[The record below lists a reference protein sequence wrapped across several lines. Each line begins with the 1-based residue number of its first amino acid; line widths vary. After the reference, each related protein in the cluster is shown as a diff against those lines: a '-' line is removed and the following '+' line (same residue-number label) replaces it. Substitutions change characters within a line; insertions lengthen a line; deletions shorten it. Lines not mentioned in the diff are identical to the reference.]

1 MMIMWKIGEEGSQ
14 IWVEVYG
21 RRVSEKLSKARMSV
35 REGANV
41 NDVFNVFKDVVMEVA
56 TEIIGLKDVGT
67 AKSK

>member
-1 MMIMWKIGEEGSQ
+1 M
-14 IWVEVYG
+14 
-21 RRVSEKLSKARMSV
+21 SEKLSKARMSV